1 MSPMNS
7 NEQSKLLALKQI
19 NTINS
24 VEGFD
29 PEAFAVGFTDL
40 STGETRK
47 RLPVVIQMA
56 WFRLVYPQGK
66 ISLQVSGGKDCFIA
80 SARIYADYRDSTEC
94 YLAEATASRGVS
106 TTKPS
111 VSPRE
116 WAQTAAIGIA
126 LRNAGFG
133 LQFAIAGEEVEDI
146 PSELPESITTTGEA
160 TPAEIPEGTSG
171 SASDSEPTPDI
182 VPEEEYE
189 TVPAE
194 LSYEDKLK
202 LAMNTPCPIK
212 KFSDKTLGD
221 LVSLDPKALNWVA
234 TKFTGASEII
244 EAAKMICE
252 YAVQQASA

>member
-1 MSPMNS
+1 MSLNS
-7 NEQSKLLALKQI
+7 NEQSKMLALKQL
-19 NTINS
+19 NTINN

-29 PEAFAVGFTDL
+29 PEAFAVEFTDL
-40 STGETRK
+40 STGEKMK

-66 ISLQVSGGKDCFIA
+66 IAVQVSSGKDCFVA
-80 SARIYADYRDSTEC
+80 SARVYANYQDPVEC

-133 LQFAIAGEEVEDI
+133 LQFAIAGEEVENI
-146 PSELPESITTTGEA
+146 PSELP
-160 TPAEIPEGTSG
+160 AEIQPAPDNPPE
-171 SASDSEPTPDI
+171 
-182 VPEEEYE
+182 EEEYE

-194 LSYEDKLK
+194 LSYDDKLK
-202 LAMNTPCPIK
+202 LAMQTPCPIK
-212 KFSDKTLGD
+212 KYSGKTLGD
-221 LVSLDPKALNWVA
+221 LITIDPKALNWVA
-234 TKFTGASEII
+234 TKFTGAPEIT
-244 EAAKMICE
+244 EAAKLICE
-252 YAVQQASA
+252 DAVQKTSA

>member
-1 MSPMNS
+1 MSQSNS
-7 NEQSKLLALKQI
+7 NEQNKVLALKQL
-19 NTINS
+19 NTINN

-29 PEAFAVGFTDL
+29 PEAFAVEFTDL
-40 STGETRK
+40 STGEKRK

-66 ISLQVSGGKDCFIA
+66 IAVQVSCGKDCFIA
-80 SARIYADYRDSTEC
+80 SARIYANYQDPVEC

-133 LQFAIAGEEVEDI
+133 LQFAIAGDEVEDI
-146 PSELPESITTTGEA
+146 PSELPPETPSATGASSTMPENSVSAAEA
-160 TPAEIPEGTSG
+160 PAPEM
-171 SASDSEPTPDI
+171 DF
-182 VPEEEYE
+182 EEAYE

-194 LSYEDKLK
+194 LSYDDKLK
-202 LAMNTPCPIK
+202 LAMQTPCPIK
-212 KFSDKTLGD
+212 KYSDKTLGD
-221 LVSLDPKALNWVA
+221 LITIDPKALNWVA
-234 TKFTGASEII
+234 TKFTGASEIT
-244 EAAKMICE
+244 EAAKLICE
-252 YAVQQASA
+252 DAVQKVSA

>member
-1 MSPMNS
+1 MSQMNS
-7 NEQSKLLALKQI
+7 NEQSKGLALKQL
-19 NTINS
+19 NTINN

-29 PEAFAVGFTDL
+29 PEAFAVEFTDL
-40 STGETRK
+40 STNEKRK

-66 ISLQVSGGKDCFIA
+66 IAVQVSSGKDCFIA
-80 SARIYADYRDSTEC
+80 SARIYANYQDPVEC

-146 PSELPESITTTGEA
+146 PSELPEGTAAVTAVPTAMPASAVAAEA
-160 TPAEIPEGTSG
+160 EPM
-171 SASDSEPTPDI
+171 SEAAVEKD
-182 VPEEEYE
+182 YE

-194 LSYEDKLK
+194 LSYDDKLN
-202 LAMNTPCPIK
+202 LAMQTPCPIK
-212 KFSDKTLGD
+212 KYSDKTLGD
-221 LVSLDPKALNWVA
+221 LITIDPKALNWVA
-234 TKFTGASEII
+234 TKFTGAPEIT
-244 EAAKMICE
+244 EAAKLICE
-252 YAVQQASA
+252 DAVQKASA